1 MDRVFIFVINNGV
14 FNISRGIFITGTS
27 IVGSAVKVPHLINKN
42 LISVIFCEACAIYG
56 VILAIIV
63 SNKITDTGMGMVSYY
78 GYWQKAEYSGYCMFG
93 VGLVVGLSNLACGV
107 SVGIVGSST
116 ALTAA

>member
-1 MDRVFIFVINNGV
+1 MIRNV
-14 FNISRGIFITGTS
+14 SRGIFITGTS

-56 VILAIIV
+56 VIIAIIV
-63 SNKITDTGMGMVSYY
+63 SNKFASNSTGMVQYQAF
-78 GYWQKAEYSGYCMFG
+78 WQMAEYSGFTMFG
-93 VGLVVGLSNLACGV
+93 VGLVVGLSNLSCGL
-107 SVGIVGSST
+107 SVGVVGSST